1 MAKQIKE
8 KNTAT
13 KVVKPVN
20 AKIVLKARLLL
31 IKEGQ
36 ILLLKQT
43 KPNGGNYTLVG
54 GTVEPHELVRE
65 SLVRECQ
72 EEAGITLKKSDLR
85 LVHTLHKKK
94 LSETRIVLYFAAIRW
109 KGKPKSLE
117 PKKFKSASWKPFK
130 QLPVPM
136 SPTVLH
142 VLQMYGEG
150 IPFSEIDV
158 RKSKTAT
165 PKY

>member
-1 MAKQIKE
+1 MKE
-8 KNTAT
+8 KKTVL
-13 KVVKPVN
+13 KV
-20 AKIVLKARLLL
+20 AKKAAAKLVLKARLLL
-31 IKEGQ
+31 IQDNQ

-43 KPNGGNYTLVG
+43 NSNGGNYSLIG
-54 GTVEPHELVRE
+54 GTVETYELVRE
-65 SLVRECQ
+65 SLRRECL
-72 EEAGITLKKSDLR
+72 EEAGILLKKGDLR

-94 LSETRIVLYFAAIRW
+94 LSDTRVVLYFAAIRW

-117 PKKFKSASWKPFK
+117 PKKFKSVSWHPIKV
-130 QLPVPM
+130 LPVPM

-142 VLQMYGEG
+142 VLQMYREG